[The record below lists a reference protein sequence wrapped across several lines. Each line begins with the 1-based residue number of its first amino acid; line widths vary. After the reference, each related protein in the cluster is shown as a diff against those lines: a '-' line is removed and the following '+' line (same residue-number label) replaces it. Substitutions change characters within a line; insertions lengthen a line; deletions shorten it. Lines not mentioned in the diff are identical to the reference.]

1 MNVFAELL
9 FCCLLQNC
17 DATSYPFSETNSL
30 GDLLKHLFMNDS
42 LKPAFKPSQNRISRS
57 EVDSSA
63 QYPSF
68 RQTSS
73 TIHDGLQTI
82 HVHNNFFLISNPHEL
97 NIDIVSPSPPT
108 LSHPIRTNAAD
119 IDRSFRDKSPGFTN
133 DAQSA
138 VTQSPTYHHEVP
150 TISSSSSADLN
161 HLMPAINGGL
171 PNAPLKDNML
181 KTEKHCSEL
190 ENDSPFSNIYID
202 GKKFGEGACLKN
214 PSYDESSFVLPPKNT
229 LPEAVNPI
237 PNNAKH
243 ILHCIPETD
252 PHCKPD
258 SISFDGGLKIPY
270 QDIRNMFELISQ
282 QPENI
287 KLIVPGGISG
297 PLANYFQKV
306 DRSRHEQAAKYGVCV
321 FPNGLLVPIKPMLR
335 ILQLHFWL
343 LQSSNDANT
352 RDGNALHRSIT
363 WSNMECVLEILRCL
377 IKANIVFVRM
387 PGNEVLPYTQF
398 VSNERVIPHEVLR
411 HCIAEILGVSVP
423 YLQFT
428 NALLQLQ
435 QIASIRSQTPSN
447 VHG

>member
-1 MNVFAELL
+1 LGLTILDVGFAQARHPLNTTFHYFEI
-9 FCCLLQNC
+9 QIVDPGENC
-17 DATSYPFSETNSL
+17 YIAIGLTQKVSKSFGSAVSLTSRLIMSLSL
-30 GDLLKHLFMNDS
+30 G
-42 LKPAFKPSQNRISRS
+42 
-57 EVDSSA
+57 
-63 QYPSF
+63 
-68 RQTSS
+68 S
-73 TIHDGLQTI
+73 T
-82 HVHNNFFLISNPHEL
+82 
-97 NIDIVSPSPPT
+97 
-108 LSHPIRTNAAD
+108 
-119 IDRSFRDKSPGFTN
+119 
-133 DAQSA
+133 
-138 VTQSPTYHHEVP
+138 
-150 TISSSSSADLN
+150 
-161 HLMPAINGGL
+161 
-171 PNAPLKDNML
+171 
-181 KTEKHCSEL
+181 
-190 ENDSPFSNIYID
+190 
-202 GKKFGEGACLKN
+202 
-214 PSYDESSFVLPPKNT
+214 NT

-447 VHG
+447 VHGKLANNFEKVGIIELKRSTLIVYCNKFEVLTSSEETLQWPGHYRLPVVLSTFFINRIGQQDINIAIDKLLRNETIIVVFQISFQKCSNE